1 MIKVSPEIQ
10 KKLLSLQESG
20 MGYQIVEATYS
31 DYSRKECIVL
41 NASIAEPTYNR
52 DVRDVLKSISL
63 EEANRVY
70 KLTAVSTDIIDVS
83 LKADKGI
90 FKASVVKLSEA
101 KGADKAPE
109 DYTKKDEHF
118 VRFARFENDLR
129 VDTVNKRVL
138 PGTYATTHE
147 DAQYCLR
154 NRIDHVARYA
164 LPSPLPVKYAFH
176 IYPVEK
182 TLIKR
187 GTVEPANNQPGGG
200 AEVIFPKGT
209 DNNTV
214 SLPPDSL

>member
-10 KKLLSLQESG
+10 KKLLNMPESG

-41 NASIAEPTYNR
+41 NATIAEPTNNR
-52 DVRDVLKSISL
+52 SAQEVFKSISL

-70 KLTAVSTDIIDVS
+70 KFTAASANIIDVS

-101 KGADKAPE
+101 RGADKAPKE
-109 DYTKKDEHF
+109 LTEKGEQF
-118 VRFARFENDLR
+118 VRFSPFEDDNRIDK
-129 VDTVNKRVL
+129 VNKKAK
-138 PGTYATTHE
+138 PGTYATTKE
-147 DAQYCLR
+147 DAEYCLSAK
-154 NRIDHVARYA
+154 IDPIERYA
-164 LPSPLPVKYAFH
+164 LPRILPVKYAFD
-176 IYPVEK
+176 INPLENTVVQ
-182 TLIKR
+182 R

-200 AEVIFPKGT
+200 KEVFFSKGT

-214 SLPPDSL
+214 VLPPCNL